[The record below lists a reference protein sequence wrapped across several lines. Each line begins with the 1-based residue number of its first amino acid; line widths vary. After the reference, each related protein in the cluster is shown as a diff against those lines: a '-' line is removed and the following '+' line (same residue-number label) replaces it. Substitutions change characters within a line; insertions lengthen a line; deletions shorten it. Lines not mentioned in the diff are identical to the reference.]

1 MFKKLCLL
9 VVVGILMVSCNSEEY
24 ARIQSEVESANQKVE
39 AMNQAQTARYAPNL
53 TEAALSSLKEAK
65 DLAKDGFYVEAEPKL
80 GSFHSTADQ
89 AISKANALR
98 QESEAKEVVEAP
110 KYTTYKIKRGDWLS
124 KIARRSN
131 GRYTWN
137 EIYKLNKATVQNPNR
152 IYAGRTLQL
161 PAN

>member
-1 MFKKLCLL
+1 MLKKLSLL
-9 VVVGILMVSCNSEEY
+9 VVVGMLMVSCNSEDY

-53 TEAALSSLKEAK
+53 TESALSSLKEAK
-65 DLAKDGFYVEAEPKL
+65 DLAKDGFYIEAEPKL
-80 GSFHSTADQ
+80 ESFHSTADQ
-89 AISKANALR
+89 AISKAVSLR
-98 QESEAKEVVEAP
+98 EASQVKEVAAAP
-110 KYTTYKIKRGDWLS
+110 KTTTYKIKRGDWLS

-137 EIYKLNKATVQNPNR
+137 EIYQLNKASVKNPNK
-152 IYAGRTLQL
+152 IYAGRILQL

>member
-1 MFKKLCLL
+1 MLKKLSLL
-9 VVVGILMVSCNSEEY
+9 VVVGMLMVSCNSEDY

-53 TEAALSSLKEAK
+53 TESALSSLKEAK
-65 DLAKDGFYVEAEPKL
+65 DLAKDGFYIEAEPKL
-80 GSFHSTADQ
+80 SSFHTTADQ
-89 AISKANALR
+89 AIAKAESLR
-98 QESEAKEVVEAP
+98 QEAQVEETVEAP

-137 EIYKLNKATVQNPNR
+137 EIYQLNKASVKNPNK